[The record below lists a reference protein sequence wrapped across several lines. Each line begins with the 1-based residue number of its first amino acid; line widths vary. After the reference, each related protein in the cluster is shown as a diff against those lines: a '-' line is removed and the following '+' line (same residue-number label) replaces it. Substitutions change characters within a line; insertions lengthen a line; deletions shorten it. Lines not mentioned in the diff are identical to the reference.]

1 VGILLCVKSH
11 TSGEDTL
18 FGVVLPAELE
28 QFVWDV
34 NPWWHGQPM
43 RPLPRYRRWLFPTV
57 LKRLQSPLAPVVA
70 LRGARQV
77 GKTTLQLQIIEHL
90 LREGVAPQRLFR
102 VQFDELPTLKG
113 FQQPILTLCRWFQ
126 SRVLQG
132 SFNEWAQRGEP
143 VYIFLDEVQNLPDW
157 SAQVKALVDHHAV
170 RVLLTGSS
178 ALRIE
183 YGRESLAGRIT
194 TVELGPL
201 LLREIA
207 ELTGIGAIPSLAPEN
222 GLDALRQ
229 QAFWR
234 ELREAGQQHAP
245 ARDQAFEVYAARGGY
260 PFAYAQPLP
269 DWEMLAEHLNE
280 TIIRRVLQHDLR
292 VGERGR
298 RRDPV
303 LLEMLFRLAC
313 RYAGQAPSPTH
324 YLRELQETTQAN
336 IGWQRALAYLRFLND
351 SLLIRLIE
359 PLEIRLK
366 RRKSQPKVCLCDHSL
381 RASWLRE
388 IVPLTPNALRE
399 QPDQAS
405 LAGHLAES
413 IVGFFLSGIPNLNLN
428 WYPERDAEP
437 EVDFVLTVGDY
448 RIPIEVKYRQR
459 IDPHRDTL
467 GLRAFLEKTANNA
480 PFGVLITL
488 QDGAEIPDPRIVALP
503 LSTLLLMR

>member
-18 FGVVLPAELE
+18 FGVMLPAELE
-28 QFVWDV
+28 QFVWDA
-34 NPWWHGQPM
+34 NPWWRGAPM

-229 QAFWR
+229 QAFWQ
-234 ELREAGQQHAP
+234 ELREAGQRHAP
-245 ARDQAFEVYAARGGY
+245 IRDQAFEVYAERGGY

-269 DWEMLAEHLNE
+269 DWETLAEHLNE

-428 WYPERDAEP
+428 WYPERGVEP